1 MKILVVN
8 DDGIKAEGISHLVKW
23 AQGIGEVTVV
33 APKGQQSGK
42 SQSLRIHDSF
52 EIRKV
57 EYTGAKEAWSVDS
70 TPADCVRFAFD
81 ILGHF
86 DLVLSGVN
94 WGFNIGD
101 DVAYSGTCGAMLE
114 AAFWGAKGI
123 AFSCSFNSFLSF
135 PENIHRIWDFFQ
147 EKNLLEKND
156 LWNVNVPDTVKGIK
170 ITRQGRAYVQD
181 HFIQK
186 EGDLWTQKGYM
197 AYRKGEAKDTD
208 IEAVEELDL
217 VSITPMR
224 CDRTEMDLYVKMKD
238 EGILFQ

>member
-1 MKILVVN
+1 M
-8 DDGIKAEGISHLVKW
+8 D
-23 AQGIGEVTVV
+23 
-33 APKGQQSGK
+33 
-42 SQSLRIHDSF
+42 
-52 EIRKV
+52 
-57 EYTGAKEAWSVDS
+57 
-70 TPADCVRFAFD
+70 
-81 ILGHF
+81 
-86 DLVLSGVN
+86 
-94 WGFNIGD
+94 
-101 DVAYSGTCGAMLE
+101 
-114 AAFWGAKGI
+114 
-123 AFSCSFNSFLSF
+123 
-135 PENIHRIWDFFQ
+135 
-147 EKNLLEKND
+147 KND

-224 CDRTEMDLYVKMKD
+224 CDRTEMDLYLKMKD